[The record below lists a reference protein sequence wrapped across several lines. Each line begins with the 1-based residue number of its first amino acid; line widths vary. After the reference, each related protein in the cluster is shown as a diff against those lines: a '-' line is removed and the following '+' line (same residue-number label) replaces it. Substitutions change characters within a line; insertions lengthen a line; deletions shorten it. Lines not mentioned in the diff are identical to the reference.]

1 MEHGPRS
8 DLKSHDINCEGMLLD
23 KNCDQI
29 RNSIRLF
36 LDGGEFG
43 VGEFC
48 RAIRVSNKSLNSF
61 LRQHGPTKGTASATY
76 TSAWEFF
83 KKREIIGW
91 PAQSNKKGNGRPRF
105 GKAKA
110 EGFDDIDSS
119 NVHLSGEEHDDI
131 RVYDTCDE
139 VRRKVSAYLKR
150 TGATRAQ
157 FCRILHAQFN
167 SRSAPASI
175 QSSQLSRFRNSK
187 GPNTGNT
194 SSVFYAAYGFF
205 EKLRI
210 KAGRPKSRQRMEME
224 RIWPN
229 GVDRKRIHNHR
240 DVRLLLC

>member
-1 MEHGPRS
+1 MTKTATRYAIVSGS
-8 DLKSHDINCEGMLLD
+8 SLM
-23 KNCDQI
+23 
-29 RNSIRLF
+29 
-36 LDGGEFG
+36 
-43 VGEFC
+43 VFC
-48 RAIRVSNKSLNSF
+48 RAILVSNKSLNTF

-76 TSAWEFF
+76 ASAWEFF

-91 PAQSNKKGNGRPRF
+91 PAQSKEKENGRPRF

-110 EGFDDIDSS
+110 KAEGLDDVNSS

-157 FCRILHAQFN
+157 FCRTLHAQFN

-187 GPNTGNT
+187 GPNTRNT
-194 SSVFYAAYGFF
+194 SSVYYAAYVFF

-210 KAGRPKSRQRMEME
+210 KAGRPKSRQRMDME

-229 GVDRKRIHNHR
+229 GVDRKRIHKHGY
-240 DVRLLLC
+240 VRLLLC